1 MGVVQNGDGGT
12 KFMALYAS
20 LLTVTLTLLP
30 LNSVFADEKI
40 TRAMNVHGLLQPA
53 AREISINDFTTP
65 TDWLEFAAVDFCY
78 RGIVVD
84 TETGEATELY
94 APCSVDAIEGN
105 LDLA

>member
-30 LNSVFADEKI
+30 LNPVLADANM
-40 TRAMNVHGLLQPA
+40 RAMNVYGLLQPA

-65 TDWLEFAAVDFCY
+65 TEWREFAAVDFCY
-78 RGIVVD
+78 GGIVVD

-94 APCSVDAIEGN
+94 TPCSEDAIEGN

>member
-1 MGVVQNGDGGT
+1 
-12 KFMALYAS
+12 MALHAS
-20 LLTVTLTLLP
+20 LLTVTLTLLL
-30 LNSVFADEKI
+30 LNPGFADANI
-40 TRAMNVHGLLQPA
+40 RGAMNVHGLLQPP

-65 TDWLEFAAVDFCY
+65 TERLEFAAVDFCY

-94 APCSVDAIEGN
+94 APCSEDSIEGN